1 MHVSAV
7 HQGFPVVE
15 KSTAESVDK
24 TGKNDNKK
32 GKFHSILDSKNKQT
46 DHEAEKQ
53 YLCDNC
59 AKDFVKDNSLNESS
73 KLFPLGRVNPYK
85 CNLCINSATHVKNV
99 QERKKEH
106 YCNECN
112 AKFLEESDLKEHVL
126 VVHDGKKEF
135 MCSVCESC
143 FKEENELKI
152 HIHQIHRVQQYTCN
166 IDFCNAKF
174 SRKLSL
180 ESHIQKIHRATKKQ
194 PEATIVKITCEI
206 GSLKC
211 LACEENIRP
220 YKCSLCNNRYS
231 HQESLQKHFDEA
243 HNVEFRNKDSLLN
256 HASEHI
262 QKNMKR
268 NFPVQDQKDDQERTL
283 LLPTKKPKIQEDQD
297 ILLEVYEE
305 KSPGKVLEGYKPAF
319 DRDLCSKSFVQ
330 EWSLTKHNSAS
341 HKLRADSKVHEEK
354 THSEVLEEKNH
365 GNYLEENKPTK
376 GQ

>member
-1 MHVSAV
+1 MK
-7 HQGFPVVE
+7 E
-15 KSTAESVDK
+15 
-24 TGKNDNKK
+24 
-32 GKFHSILDSKNKQT
+32 
-46 DHEAEKQ
+46 
-53 YLCDNC
+53 
-59 AKDFVKDNSLNESS
+59 NSLNESS

-106 YCNECN
+106 YNYCNECN
-112 AKFLEESDLKEHVL
+112 ARFLEESDLKEHVL

-152 HIHQIHRVQQYTCN
+152 HIHQIHRVQQYTCK
-166 IDFCNAKF
+166 IDICNAKF

-194 PEATIVKITCEI
+194 PEATIVTITCEI

-256 HASEHI
+256 HVPDNI
-262 QKNMKR
+262 QKNIKR
-268 NFPVQDQKDDQERTL
+268 NFPDQDKKDDQEGIL
-283 LLPTKKPKIQEDQD
+283 LLPIKKSRIQEDKD
-297 ILLEVYEE
+297 ILLEV
-305 KSPGKVLEGYKPAF
+305 
-319 DRDLCSKSFVQ
+319 
-330 EWSLTKHNSAS
+330 H
-341 HKLRADSKVHEEK
+341 
-354 THSEVLEEKNH
+354 EEKNH
-365 GNYLEENKPTK
+365 EQKFFSLTK
-376 GQ
+376 LIYTYASGHVNF